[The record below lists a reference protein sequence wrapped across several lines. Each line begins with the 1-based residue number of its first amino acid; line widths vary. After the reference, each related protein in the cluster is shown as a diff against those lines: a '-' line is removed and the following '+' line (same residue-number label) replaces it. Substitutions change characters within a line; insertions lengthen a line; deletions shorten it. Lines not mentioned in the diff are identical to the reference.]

1 MILTCHGQLVKNQC
15 INRLINMNDKEII
28 IALPK
33 GRILKQVLPIFN
45 KIGIIPE
52 KSFFNES
59 DRKLKFETNI
69 PNIKLIIV
77 RSFDVATFL
86 IYGAAHIAIIGSD
99 VLEEFNHSEIYSPID
114 LNIGLCRLVVA
125 TTKEILNDEDPLT
138 WSYVRVATKYPNLT
152 SEHFQKRGVH
162 ADCIKLNGAMELAP
176 SMGLCRRI
184 VDLSESGETLKA
196 NGLIEIEEIMKV
208 STRLAIN
215 RNAYKTNFKEI
226 NKIIKRFEGFLNYEK

>member
-15 INRLINMNDKEII
+15 INRPINMNDKDII

-33 GRILKQVLPIFN
+33 GRILKQVLPIFD
-45 KIGIIPE
+45 KVGIIPE
-52 KSFFNES
+52 KSFFNEK

-114 LNIGLCRLVVA
+114 LKIGLCRLVVA
-125 TTKEILNDEDPLT
+125 TTKEILSDEDPLT

-152 SEHFQKRGVH
+152 SEHFKKRGVH

-226 NKIIKRFEGFLNYEK
+226 NKIIKKFEGLLHD

>member
-1 MILTCHGQLVKNQC
+1 
-15 INRLINMNDKEII
+15 MNDKNII

-33 GRILKQVLPIFN
+33 GRILKQVLPIFD
-45 KIGIIPE
+45 KVGIIPE
-52 KSFFNES
+52 KSFFNEK

-69 PNIKLIIV
+69 PNMKLIIV

-114 LNIGLCRLVVA
+114 LKIGLCRLVVA
-125 TTKEILNDEDPLT
+125 TTKEILSDEDPLT

-152 SEHFQKRGVH
+152 SEHFKKRGVH

-184 VDLSESGETLKA
+184 VDLSESGKTLKA

-215 RNAYKTNFKEI
+215 RNAYKTNFKKMNE
-226 NKIIKRFEGFLNYEK
+226 IIKKFEEFLNG

>member
-15 INRLINMNDKEII
+15 INKLINMNDKDII

-52 KSFFNES
+52 KSFFNEK

-152 SEHFQKRGVH
+152 SEHFKKRGVH
-162 ADCIKLNGAMELAP
+162 AECIKLNGAMELAP

-215 RNAYKTNFKEI
+215 RNAYKTNFKKMNE
-226 NKIIKRFEGFLNYEK
+226 IIKRFEECLND

>member
-1 MILTCHGQLVKNQC
+1 
-15 INRLINMNDKEII
+15 MNDKDII

-33 GRILKQVLPIFN
+33 GRILKQVLPIFD
-45 KIGIIPE
+45 KVGIIPE
-52 KSFFNES
+52 KSFFNEK

-69 PNIKLIIV
+69 SNIKLILV

-86 IYGAAHIAIIGSD
+86 IYGAAHVAIIGSD

-114 LNIGLCRLVVA
+114 LKIGLCRLVVA
-125 TTKEILNDEDPLT
+125 TTKEILSDEDPLT

-152 SEHFQKRGVH
+152 SEHFKKRGVH

-226 NKIIKRFEGFLNYEK
+226 NKIIKKFEGLLHD

>member
-1 MILTCHGQLVKNQC
+1 
-15 INRLINMNDKEII
+15 MNDKDII

-33 GRILKQVLPIFN
+33 GRILKQVLPIFD
-45 KIGIIPE
+45 KVGIIPE
-52 KSFFNES
+52 KSFFNEK
-59 DRKLKFETNI
+59 DRKLMFETNI

-114 LNIGLCRLVVA
+114 LKIGLCRLVVA
-125 TTKEILNDEDPLT
+125 TTKEILSDEDPLT

-152 SEHFQKRGVH
+152 SEYFKKRGVH

-226 NKIIKRFEGFLNYEK
+226 NKILKKFEGLLHD

>member
-1 MILTCHGQLVKNQC
+1 
-15 INRLINMNDKEII
+15 MNDKDII

-33 GRILKQVLPIFN
+33 GRILKQVLPIFD
-45 KIGIIPE
+45 KVGIIPE
-52 KSFFNES
+52 KSFFNEK

-99 VLEEFNHSEIYSPID
+99 VLEEFNHFEIYSPID
-114 LNIGLCRLVVA
+114 LKIGLCRLVVA
-125 TTKEILNDEDPLT
+125 TTQEILSDEDPLT

-152 SEHFQKRGVH
+152 SEHFKKRGVH

-215 RNAYKTNFKEI
+215 RNAYKTNFKQI
-226 NKIIKRFEGFLNYEK
+226 NKIIKKFEGLLHD

>member
-1 MILTCHGQLVKNQC
+1 
-15 INRLINMNDKEII
+15 MNDKDII

-33 GRILKQVLPIFN
+33 GRILKQVLPIFD
-45 KIGIIPE
+45 KVGIIPE
-52 KSFFNES
+52 KSFFNEK

-99 VLEEFNHSEIYSPID
+99 VLEEFNHSQIYSPID
-114 LNIGLCRLVVA
+114 LKIGLCRLVVA
-125 TTKEILNDEDPLT
+125 TTKEILSDEDPLT

-152 SEHFQKRGVH
+152 SEHFKKRGVH

-226 NKIIKRFEGFLNYEK
+226 NKIIKKFKEFLNDK

>member
-15 INRLINMNDKEII
+15 INRQINMNDKDII

-33 GRILKQVLPIFN
+33 GRILKQVLPIFD
-45 KIGIIPE
+45 KVGIIPE
-52 KSFFNES
+52 KTFFNEKV
-59 DRKLKFETNI
+59 RKLKFETNI

-114 LNIGLCRLVVA
+114 LKIGLCRLVVA
-125 TTKEILNDEDPLT
+125 TTKEILSDEDPLT

-152 SEHFQKRGVH
+152 SEHFKKRGVH

-215 RNAYKTNFKEI
+215 RNAYKTNFNKMNEII
-226 NKIIKRFEGFLNYEK
+226 NKFEEFLNE

>member
-1 MILTCHGQLVKNQC
+1 
-15 INRLINMNDKEII
+15 MNNKDII

-33 GRILKQVLPIFN
+33 GRILKQVLPIFD
-45 KIGIIPE
+45 KVGIIPE
-52 KSFFNES
+52 KSFFNEK

-114 LNIGLCRLVVA
+114 LKIGLCRLVVA
-125 TTKEILNDEDPLT
+125 TTKEILSDEDPLT

-152 SEHFQKRGVH
+152 SEHFKKRGVH

-226 NKIIKRFEGFLNYEK
+226 NKIIKKFEGLLHD

>member
-1 MILTCHGQLVKNQC
+1 
-15 INRLINMNDKEII
+15 MNDKDII

-33 GRILKQVLPIFN
+33 GRILKQVLPIFD
-45 KIGIIPE
+45 KVGIIPE
-52 KSFFNES
+52 KSFFNEK

-69 PNIKLIIV
+69 PNVKLIIV

-114 LNIGLCRLVVA
+114 LKIGLCRLVVA
-125 TTKEILNDEDPLT
+125 TTKEILSDEDPLT

-152 SEHFQKRGVH
+152 NEHFKKRGVH

-226 NKIIKRFEGFLNYEK
+226 HKIIKKFEGLLHD

>member
-1 MILTCHGQLVKNQC
+1 MILTCPGQLVKNQC
-15 INRLINMNDKEII
+15 INRSIDMNDKDII

-52 KSFFNES
+52 KSFFNEK

-152 SEHFQKRGVH
+152 SEYFKKRGVH

-215 RNAYKTNFKEI
+215 RNAYKTNFKKMNE
-226 NKIIKRFEGFLNYEK
+226 IIKKFEECLND

>member
-1 MILTCHGQLVKNQC
+1 
-15 INRLINMNDKEII
+15 MNDKDII

-33 GRILKQVLPIFN
+33 GRILKQVLPIFD
-45 KIGIIPE
+45 KVGIIPE
-52 KSFFNES
+52 KSFFNEK

-86 IYGAAHIAIIGSD
+86 IYGAAHIAVIGSD

-114 LNIGLCRLVVA
+114 LQIGLCRLVVA
-125 TTKEILNDEDPLT
+125 TTKEILSDEDPLT

-152 SEHFQKRGVH
+152 SEHFKKRGVH

-226 NKIIKRFEGFLNYEK
+226 NKILKKFEGLLHDK

>member
-1 MILTCHGQLVKNQC
+1 MILTCHGQLVKDQC
-15 INRLINMNDKEII
+15 MNKLINSNVKDII

-33 GRILKQVLPIFN
+33 GRILKQVLPILN
-45 KIGIIPE
+45 KIGVIPE
-52 KSFFNES
+52 KSFFNEK

-69 PNIKLIIV
+69 SNIKLIIV

-114 LNIGLCRLVVA
+114 LKIGLCRLVVA

-152 SEHFQKRGVH
+152 SEHFKKRGVH

-226 NKIIKRFEGFLNYEK
+226 NKILKKFNEFLNV

>member
-1 MILTCHGQLVKNQC
+1 
-15 INRLINMNDKEII
+15 MNDKDII

-52 KSFFNES
+52 KSFFNEK

-125 TTKEILNDEDPLT
+125 TTKEILDDEDPLT

-152 SEHFQKRGVH
+152 SEHFKKRGVH

-215 RNAYKTNFKEI
+215 RNAYKTNFKKMNE
-226 NKIIKRFEGFLNYEK
+226 IIKRFEECLND

>member
-1 MILTCHGQLVKNQC
+1 MILTCPGQLVKNQC
-15 INRLINMNDKEII
+15 INRSIDMNDKDII

-52 KSFFNES
+52 KSFFNEK

-152 SEHFQKRGVH
+152 SEHFKKRGVH

-215 RNAYKTNFKEI
+215 RNAYKTNFKKMNE
-226 NKIIKRFEGFLNYEK
+226 IIKKFEEFLNE

>member
-1 MILTCHGQLVKNQC
+1 
-15 INRLINMNDKEII
+15 MNDKDII

-33 GRILKQVLPIFN
+33 GRILKQVLPIFD
-45 KIGIIPE
+45 KVGIIPE
-52 KSFFNES
+52 KSFFNEK

-114 LNIGLCRLVVA
+114 LKIGLCRLVVA
-125 TTKEILNDEDPLT
+125 TTKEILSDEDPLT

-152 SEHFQKRGVH
+152 SEHFKKRGVH

-215 RNAYKTNFKEI
+215 RNAYKTNFKKI
-226 NKIIKRFEGFLNYEK
+226 NEIIKKFEEILND

>member
-1 MILTCHGQLVKNQC
+1 
-15 INRLINMNDKEII
+15 MNDKDII

-33 GRILKQVLPIFN
+33 GRILKQVLPIFD
-45 KIGIIPE
+45 KVGIIPE
-52 KSFFNES
+52 KSFFNEK

-125 TTKEILNDEDPLT
+125 TTQEILSDEDPLT

-152 SEHFQKRGVH
+152 SEHFKKRGVH

-208 STRLAIN
+208 STRLAVN

-226 NKIIKRFEGFLNYEK
+226 NKIIKKFEGLLHD

>member
-1 MILTCHGQLVKNQC
+1 
-15 INRLINMNDKEII
+15 MNDKDII

-33 GRILKQVLPIFN
+33 GRILKQVLPIFE
-45 KIGIIPE
+45 KVGIIPE
-52 KSFFNES
+52 KSFFNEK

-99 VLEEFNHSEIYSPID
+99 VLEEFNHFEIYSPID
-114 LNIGLCRLVVA
+114 LKIGLCRLVVA
-125 TTKEILNDEDPLT
+125 TTKEILSDEDPLT

-152 SEHFQKRGVH
+152 SEHFKKRGVH

-226 NKIIKRFEGFLNYEK
+226 NKIIKKFEEFLNDK

>member
-1 MILTCHGQLVKNQC
+1 MILTCPGQLVKNQC
-15 INRLINMNDKEII
+15 INRSIDMNDKDII

-52 KSFFNES
+52 KSFFNEK

-69 PNIKLIIV
+69 SNIKLIIV

-86 IYGAAHIAIIGSD
+86 IYGAAHLAIIGSD

-152 SEHFQKRGVH
+152 SEHFKKRGVH

-215 RNAYKTNFKEI
+215 RNAYKTNFKKMNE
-226 NKIIKRFEGFLNYEK
+226 IIKKFEEFINE

>member
-15 INRLINMNDKEII
+15 INKSVDMNDEDII

-52 KSFFNES
+52 KSFFSEK

-152 SEHFQKRGVH
+152 SEHFKKRGVH

-215 RNAYKTNFKEI
+215 RNAYKTNFKKMNE
-226 NKIIKRFEGFLNYEK
+226 IIKRFEECLNG

>member
-15 INRLINMNDKEII
+15 INKLINMNDKDII

-33 GRILKQVLPIFN
+33 GRILKQVLPIFD
-45 KIGIIPE
+45 KIGITPE
-52 KSFFNES
+52 KSFFNEK

-152 SEHFQKRGVH
+152 SEHFKKRGVH

-215 RNAYKTNFKEI
+215 RNAYKTNFKKMNEII
-226 NKIIKRFEGFLNYEK
+226 NKFEEFLNE

>member
-15 INRLINMNDKEII
+15 IDRPINMNDKDII

-33 GRILKQVLPIFN
+33 GRILKQVLPIFD
-45 KIGIIPE
+45 KVGIIPE
-52 KSFFNES
+52 KSFFNEK

-69 PNIKLIIV
+69 SNIKLIIV

-114 LNIGLCRLVVA
+114 LQIGLCRLVVA
-125 TTKEILNDEDPLT
+125 TTKEILSDEDPLT

-152 SEHFQKRGVH
+152 SEHFKKRGVH

-226 NKIIKRFEGFLNYEK
+226 NKIIKKFEGLLHD

>member
-1 MILTCHGQLVKNQC
+1 MDK
-15 INRLINMNDKEII
+15 KEIF

-33 GRILKQVLPIFN
+33 GRILKEAIPLLE
-45 KIGIIPE
+45 KINIIPE
-52 KSFFNES
+52 NSFFDKDNRRLQFS
-59 DRKLKFETNI
+59 TNL

-86 IYGAAHIAIIGSD
+86 IYGAAQIAIIGSD
-99 VLEEFNHSEIYSPID
+99 VLEEFNTSDIYSPID
-114 LNIGLCRLVVA
+114 LKLGRCRLVVA
-125 TTKEILNDEDPLT
+125 TTKEMLMKEDPLS

-152 SEHFQKRGVH
+152 KFHFGKRGVH

-184 VDLSESGETLKA
+184 VDLIDTGNTLKA
-196 NGLIEIEEIMKV
+196 NKLIEIEEIMKV

-215 RNAYKTNFKEI
+215 RSAYKTNFDEI
-226 NKIIKRFEGFLNYEK
+226 NNIIKKFEGIVNGKKSD

>member
-1 MILTCHGQLVKNQC
+1 MILTCPGQLVKNQC
-15 INRLINMNDKEII
+15 INRSIDMNDKDII

-33 GRILKQVLPIFN
+33 GRILKQVLPIFD
-45 KIGIIPE
+45 KVGIIPE
-52 KSFFNES
+52 KSFFNEK

-114 LNIGLCRLVVA
+114 LKIGLCRLVVA
-125 TTKEILNDEDPLT
+125 TTKEILSDEDPLT

-152 SEHFQKRGVH
+152 SEHFKKRGVH

-215 RNAYKTNFKEI
+215 RNAYKTDFNEI
-226 NKIIKRFEGFLNYEK
+226 NKIIKKFEEFLDDK

>member
-1 MILTCHGQLVKNQC
+1 
-15 INRLINMNDKEII
+15 MNDKDII

-33 GRILKQVLPIFN
+33 GRILKQVLPIFD
-45 KIGIIPE
+45 KVGIIPE
-52 KSFFNES
+52 KSFFNEK

-86 IYGAAHIAIIGSD
+86 IYGAAHIAIVGSD

-114 LNIGLCRLVVA
+114 LKIGLCRLVVA
-125 TTKEILNDEDPLT
+125 TTKEILSDEDPLT

-152 SEHFQKRGVH
+152 SEHFKKRGVH

-226 NKIIKRFEGFLNYEK
+226 NKIIKKFEGLLNDK

>member
-1 MILTCHGQLVKNQC
+1 MILTYHGQLVKNQC
-15 INRLINMNDKEII
+15 INRLINMNDKDII

-33 GRILKQVLPIFN
+33 GRILKQVLPIFD
-45 KIGIIPE
+45 KVGIIPE
-52 KSFFNES
+52 KSFFNEK

-69 PNIKLIIV
+69 PNIKLIVV

-114 LNIGLCRLVVA
+114 LKIGLCRLVVA
-125 TTKEILNDEDPLT
+125 TTEEILSDEDPLT

-152 SEHFQKRGVH
+152 SEHFKKRGVH

-226 NKIIKRFEGFLNYEK
+226 NKIIKKFEGLLHD

>member
-1 MILTCHGQLVKNQC
+1 
-15 INRLINMNDKEII
+15 MNDKDII

-33 GRILKQVLPIFN
+33 GRILKQVLPIFD
-45 KIGIIPE
+45 KIGITPE
-52 KSFFNES
+52 KSFFNEK

-114 LNIGLCRLVVA
+114 LKIGLCRLVVA
-125 TTKEILNDEDPLT
+125 TTKEILSDEDPLT

-152 SEHFQKRGVH
+152 SQHFKKRGVH

-215 RNAYKTNFKEI
+215 RNAYKTNFKNINEI
-226 NKIIKRFEGFLNYEK
+226 IRKFEEFLNHE

>member
-1 MILTCHGQLVKNQC
+1 
-15 INRLINMNDKEII
+15 MNDKDII

-33 GRILKQVLPIFN
+33 GRILKQVLPILN

-52 KSFFNES
+52 NSFFNEK
-59 DRKLKFETNI
+59 DRKLKFETNVS
-69 PNIKLIIV
+69 NIKLIIV

-86 IYGAAHIAIIGSD
+86 IYGAAHMAIIGSD

-114 LNIGLCRLVVA
+114 LKIGLCRLVVA
-125 TTKEILNDEDPLT
+125 TTKEILSDEDPFT

-152 SEHFQKRGVH
+152 SEHFKKRGVH

-184 VDLSESGETLKA
+184 VDLSESGQTLKA

-215 RNAYKTNFKEI
+215 RNAYKTNFKKI
-226 NKIIKRFEGFLNYEK
+226 NEIIKKFEEF

>member
-1 MILTCHGQLVKNQC
+1 
-15 INRLINMNDKEII
+15 MNDKDII

-33 GRILKQVLPIFN
+33 GRILKQVLPIFD
-45 KIGIIPE
+45 KVGIIPE
-52 KSFFNES
+52 KSFFNEK

-86 IYGAAHIAIIGSD
+86 IYGAAHVAIIGSD

-114 LNIGLCRLVVA
+114 LKIGLCRLVVA
-125 TTKEILNDEDPLT
+125 TTKEILSDEDPLT

-152 SEHFQKRGVH
+152 SEHFKKRGVH

-226 NKIIKRFEGFLNYEK
+226 NKIIKKFEGLLHD

>member
-1 MILTCHGQLVKNQC
+1 MK
-15 INRLINMNDKEII
+15 DKDII

-33 GRILKQVLPIFN
+33 GRILKQVLPIFD
-45 KIGIIPE
+45 KVGIIPE
-52 KSFFNES
+52 KSFFNEK

-114 LNIGLCRLVVA
+114 LKVGLCRLVVA
-125 TTKEILNDEDPLT
+125 TTKEILSDEDPLT

-152 SEHFQKRGVH
+152 SEYFKKRGVH

-226 NKIIKRFEGFLNYEK
+226 NKIIKKFERLLYD

>member
-1 MILTCHGQLVKNQC
+1 MILTCPGQLVKNQC
-15 INRLINMNDKEII
+15 INRSIDMNDTDII

-33 GRILKQVLPIFN
+33 GRILKQVLPIFD
-45 KIGIIPE
+45 KVGIIPE
-52 KSFFNES
+52 KSFFNEK

-114 LNIGLCRLVVA
+114 LKIGLCRLVVA
-125 TTKEILNDEDPLT
+125 TTKEILSDEDPLT

-152 SEHFQKRGVH
+152 SEHFKKRGVH

-208 STRLAIN
+208 STRLAVN

-226 NKIIKRFEGFLNYEK
+226 NKIIKKFEGLLHD